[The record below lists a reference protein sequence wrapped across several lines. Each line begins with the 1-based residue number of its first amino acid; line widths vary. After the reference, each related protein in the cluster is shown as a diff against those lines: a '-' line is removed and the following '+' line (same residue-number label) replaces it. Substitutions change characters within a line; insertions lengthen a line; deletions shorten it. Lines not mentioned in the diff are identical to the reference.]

1 MSNGLGVKLGIG
13 GVSKIASADRNAD
26 GAPVAPSSTGRP
38 CLRSSVPSSRFEK
51 NCCNNRSS
59 FFSSSSSSS
68 SDKPSC
74 GNSRGSGGSGFFVE
88 EGMGVHRSSGSSAR
102 GGTGLRRAPAG
113 RWAPDRKQPRGSP
126 PSPPSSSLEP
136 EAHCRA
142 SLLLWPS
149 FSRKADILPMLIL
162 PPELERSMITCLLFA
177 LSKARSWAF
186 NLRSSSVLC
195 PIFAFT
201 NLWKSTT
208 SLTVARFVPRNCKMI
223 SMNSTKVSSLS
234 SFTLCSSSKIKS
246 ANPVRP
252 MTSMP
257 TSHSVWTTSLLS
269 STLPN
274 SSFEIVPLPS
284 SSIEVSTAC
293 NLSFT

>member
-142 SLLLWPS
+142 
-149 FSRKADILPMLIL
+149 
-162 PPELERSMITCLLFA
+162 CLLFA